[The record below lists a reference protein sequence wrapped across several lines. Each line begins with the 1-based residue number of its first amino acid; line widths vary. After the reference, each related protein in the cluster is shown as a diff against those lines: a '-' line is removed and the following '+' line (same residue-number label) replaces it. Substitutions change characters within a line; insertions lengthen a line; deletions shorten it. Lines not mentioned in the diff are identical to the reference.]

1 MASFLV
7 CYGIGEGQPELV
19 ADRVVEVLEARGHE
33 ASSVDAS
40 VFPANVVLDGF
51 DAIVVGT
58 AGRGV
63 PPGPDVRRVV
73 ETNHAALG
81 ACPTAHFQVS
91 PASEG
96 DDRRTDDARSVERFL
111 TATGWDPD
119 RIAVFGGALGFAK
132 YGFLDRLAVERL
144 AGDASG
150 EADASGDYE
159 YDDWGVVEDFAAD
172 FATFVEGRRGR
183 PGPGDAGGD
192 EESTDGE

>member
-19 ADRVVEVLEARGHE
+19 ADRVVEALEARGHD

-81 ACPTAHFQVS
+81 DCPTAHFQVS
-91 PASEG
+91 PATVG
-96 DDRRTDDARSVERFL
+96 ADDRRSHAARSVERFL

-119 RIAVFGGALGFAK
+119 RIAVFGGALRFAK
-132 YGFLDRLAVERL
+132 YGFLDRLEVERL
-144 AGDASG
+144 AADASD

-159 YDDWGVVEDFAAD
+159 YDDWGIVEDFAAD
-172 FATFVEGRRGR
+172 LATFVEGRRGR
-183 PGPGDAGGD
+183 PGPGDEETADD
-192 EESTDGE
+192 E